1 MTQTVQCCISHV
13 VLAGEQVQE
22 NPRVAVRCMRH
33 IHRFLTKLTHLRIQ
47 LIVFASPNTA

>member
-22 NPRVAVRCMRH
+22 NPGVVVPVYEAH
-33 IHRFLTKLTHLRIQ
+33 SSL
-47 LIVFASPNTA
+47 SD

>member
-22 NPRVAVRCMRH
+22 LFRCMRH